1 MPAPAGPMF
10 PAYISFLLRGASD
23 AWGVLGRSCVRERAR
38 ELACRTR
45 SFARCSARA
54 LTS

>member
-23 AWGVLGRSCVRERAR
+23 AWGVLGRSRAR
-38 ELACRTR
+38 E
-45 SFARCSARA
+45 SARRA
-54 LTS
+54 PLRARPHFLK